1 MEADGGEGRFILGL
15 EESYGYLSGTYVRD
29 KDGVNAS
36 LLICEMAGYY
46 SRLGMTLEQVLENL
60 YQRYGYYLNTQYTC
74 TFSAKKERG
83 GMEVLMEEIRR
94 EMVSFPDF
102 AGNRMVKA
110 DDYWHSCSYLAEGE
124 KFL

>member
-1 MEADGGEGRFILGL
+1 MCGIRM
-15 EESYGYLSGTYVRD
+15 
-29 KDGVNAS
+29 GVNAS

-74 TFSAKKERG
+74 TFSGEEGTRR
-83 GMEVLMEEIRR
+83 MESTNGRNSER

-102 AGNRMVKA
+102 AGNWDSK
-110 DDYWHSCSYLAEGE
+110 GG
-124 KFL
+124 

>member
-74 TFSAKKERG
+74 TFSGGRRNAEDGSTNGRNSERDGILSGFCWKQDGKG
-83 GMEVLMEEIRR
+83 G
-94 EMVSFPDF
+94 
-102 AGNRMVKA
+102 
-110 DDYWHSCSYLAEGE
+110 
-124 KFL
+124 